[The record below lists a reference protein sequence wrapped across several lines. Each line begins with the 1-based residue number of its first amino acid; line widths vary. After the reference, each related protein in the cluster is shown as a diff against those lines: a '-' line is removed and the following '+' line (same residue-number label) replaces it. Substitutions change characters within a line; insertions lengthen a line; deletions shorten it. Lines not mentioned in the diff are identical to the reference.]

1 MISLTSHVESQA
13 RSVAIRCQ
21 RSVAVRLSPGS
32 GCPLINRSSD
42 AWWWEVQLRTLSS
55 AQAAHAQCS
64 SGSCSFHKNSQ
75 FPAFPEEEVLKVP
88 GRSVGWGGNQGLE
101 PRCPSAPGWV
111 TGRHRAQSHRSPHS
125 SLQAVFVL
133 LLECRSFFFFFFPFC
148 SDHVVP
154 VTRAIW
160 HTCRKNT
167 PGSCQ
172 LLGRENVLGCLKYA
186 SHVDFLIIC
195 LVFKAKYSGTVK
207 TCQHLVD
214 FAAELINRFWWRGMR
229 IKGMCLERHSLF
241 GNLIFLYLSLLFLIF
256 WYSIININSTGH
268 VCFNSCGF

>member
-1 MISLTSHVESQA
+1 MGSTAQDSFKCTGCSCSMLFWVMFISQKQSIPSLPRRGSAEGPWPQCGLRGKPRAGAPLPVCSWVSHRQA
-13 RSVAIRCQ
+13 P
-21 RSVAVRLSPGS
+21 SPVTQVPTQQPS
-32 GCPLINRSSD
+32 GCICAA
-42 AWWWEVQLRTLSS
+42 AWMQ
-55 AQAAHAQCS
+55 
-64 SGSCSFHKNSQ
+64 K
-75 FPAFPEEEVLKVP
+75 
-88 GRSVGWGGNQGLE
+88 
-101 PRCPSAPGWV
+101 
-111 TGRHRAQSHRSPHS
+111 
-125 SLQAVFVL
+125 
-133 LLECRSFFFFFFPFC
+133 FFSFFFPFC